1 MSQEGMGSGGM
12 LLMMVDRGANQSFA
26 MYKAAAAQASMN
38 VPASDVRGGVMG
50 SIPAAK
56 AVPPPA

>member
-1 MSQEGMGSGGM
+1 M